1 MKREEHQNA
10 RSACILDALNHAI
23 DATWFEDILEQR
35 KQRDHD
41 DDAQNEEPD
50 EAQELEEV

>member
-10 RSACILDALNHAI
+10 RSACILNALDHAI

>member
-1 MKREEHQNA
+1 MERKEHQNT
-10 RSACILDALNHAI
+10 RSTCILDALDHAI

-50 EAQELEEV
+50 ETQELEKV